1 MCLRTAC
8 DKFFAYENVM
18 MTLNSH
24 TNPSHRA
31 VLEWEE
37 KECARLETIVEK
49 MDQATE
55 DAGEQKLNVEDIER
69 ILQKTAQDEDG
80 VAKIR
85 LPDFLWNEGYSWK
98 LQRLMIDV
106 YGQILWRAR
115 QENQKLLATIMVNR
129 NSVKAKEGIS
139 QSIVNGDHTVAG
151 DWLHNFVCFSFGLN
165 CCCLILGLTLQI
177 VVLIMD
183 TLNSKTAILR
193 VLILDRGSK
202 MPKQDKK
209 TLKWD
214 WSPDVVY
221 AYQVREWVK
230 YVLNPRSSNTYLMTS

>member
-49 MDQATE
+49 MDQVT
-55 DAGEQKLNVEDIER
+55 DDVGEQKLNAEDIET

-115 QENQKLLATIMVNR
+115 QDNQKLLATIMVNR

-139 QSIVNGDHTVAG
+139 QSIVNGDHSVAA
-151 DWLHNFVCFSFGLN
+151 DWLHNFVCFLVWLELLLFNFGS
-165 CCCLILGLTLQI
+165 
-177 VVLIMD
+177 D
-183 TLNSKTAILR
+183 TSDR
-193 VLILDRGSK
+193 RLDHGY
-202 MPKQDKK
+202 
-209 TLKWD
+209 T
-214 WSPDVVY
+214 
-221 AYQVREWVK
+221 
-230 YVLNPRSSNTYLMTS
+230 